1 MKVIQKINNNA
12 VVCADSKGN
21 ELVAF
26 GKGLGFPKVPYE
38 ITDLNKIELT
48 FYRIN
53 VHNFQLLKEIP
64 EDIFE
69 VSAKIATIAQKHFSY
84 RLNPNI
90 IFSLADHI
98 NFSIIRLREYKETK
112 MPFSYDIKQ
121 LYPNEYKV
129 GVMAVETVCRD
140 LNIKLPDNESLAL
153 AMHFVNAQETTSI
166 TVTDSLF
173 EKITA
178 TVVNIIKDYFKIII
192 DQNDFSYNRFLMH
205 LRYYLKRIEMNEQV
219 SNENNHVLMQ
229 AIKAESPD
237 IYHCTIQIVN
247 AIDDKLRTISTDD
260 EVFYL
265 MIYVKR
271 IVTKSLKRE
280 EIKNG

>member
-1 MKVIQKINNNA
+1 
-12 VVCADSKGN
+12 
-21 ELVAF
+21 
-26 GKGLGFPKVPYE
+26 
-38 ITDLNKIELT
+38 
-48 FYRIN
+48 
-53 VHNFQLLKEIP
+53 
-64 EDIFE
+64 
-69 VSAKIATIAQKHFSY
+69 
-84 RLNPNI
+84 
-90 IFSLADHI
+90 
-98 NFSIIRLREYKETK
+98 

-129 GVMAVETVCRD
+129 GVMAVETIFRD
-140 LNIKLPDNESLAL
+140 LNIRLPDNESLAL

-173 EKITA
+173 EEITGM
-178 TVVNIIKDYFKIII
+178 VVDIIKDYFNIDI

-205 LRYYLKRIEMNEQV
+205 LRYYLKRIETNEQV

-237 IYHCTIQIVN
+237 IHHCTIQIVN

-271 IVTKSLKRE
+271 IVTKSLKME
-280 EIKNG
+280 ELKNG